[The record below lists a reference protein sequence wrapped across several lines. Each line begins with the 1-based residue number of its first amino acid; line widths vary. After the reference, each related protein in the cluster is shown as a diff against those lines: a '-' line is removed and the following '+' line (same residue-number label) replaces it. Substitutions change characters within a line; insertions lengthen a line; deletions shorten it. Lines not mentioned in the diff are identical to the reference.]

1 MKMAENMAVRSGM
14 RGMERGQVG
23 ASQPD
28 KAPGGNPMGHEGG
41 AGEQDPPVSHF
52 VHQDENGHHHV
63 NISKLHE
70 HLMGKSKGVK
80 TGA

>member
-1 MKMAENMAVRSGM
+1 MENLAARSGM
-14 RGMERGQVG
+14 RGMERSTVG

-28 KAPGGNPMGHEGG
+28 KAPGGDPAGHEGG

-52 VHQDENGHHHV
+52 IHQDPTSGHHHL

-70 HLMGKSKGVK
+70 HLMGKSKAAQVI
-80 TGA
+80 